1 MARKKISEA
10 PPLDPM
16 RYLKNR
22 KGSWHYVRR
31 VPAHFAYI
39 DDRQLIQL
47 SLKTRSID
55 VAKLRRDSNELADDL
70 YWQALAAG
78 EMPQAAIA
86 GYDAARARARALGFE
101 YKSAGA
107 LASAAPVEDLV
118 RRLGLIASASERDAD
133 ALAGLVEQPKTGVK
147 AGMKMLI
154 EEIAIGDTKGMS
166 EQQKRKWTEQK
177 NYAADSFIKIV
188 GERGLLDIT
197 RADANKFHRSWMDR
211 VMGSTGEDPISG
223 NTANRVI
230 GNMRKLFR
238 SYSAHLGLELK
249 NPFDGLSFP
258 DAKVMQREV
267 PPFPTAWIRDAILK
281 KDKHEGLNDQAR
293 GILFAL
299 VETGC
304 RPSEICNLRPGDIY
318 LGAEVPYIAI
328 RYQEDRVIKTGS
340 SVRDIPLIGLALAVM
355 KRFPKG
361 FPRYRNKETTL
372 SATLM
377 KHMRTQKLFPTSAH
391 KVYSFRHSFEKRM
404 LEAGLDFEFRQ
415 RMMGHS
421 VDRPEYG
428 DGGSMEWRREQLL
441 KIALTFDANLID

>member
-1 MARKKISEA
+1 
-10 PPLDPM
+10 M
-16 RYLKNR
+16 RYLKDRN
-22 KGSWHYVRR
+22 GSWHYIRR
-31 VPAHFAYI
+31 VPAHLAYL
-39 DDRQLIQL
+39 DGRQLIQL
-47 SLKTRSID
+47 SLKTRSLD

-70 YWQALAAG
+70 YWQSLAAG
-78 EMPQAAIA
+78 ETPLAAVA
-86 GYDAARARARALGFE
+86 AYEAARARARALGFE

-107 LASAAPVEDLV
+107 LAAAAPVEDLV
-118 RRLGLIASASERDAD
+118 RRLELIAAASDRDAG
-133 ALAGLVEQPKTGVK
+133 ALAGLVTEPKTGVQ
-147 AGMKMLI
+147 AAMKMLI
-154 EEIAIGDTKGMS
+154 EEIAVGDTKGMS

-197 RADANKFHRSWMDR
+197 RADANKFHRAWMDR
-211 VMGSTGEDPISG
+211 VMGTNDEDPISG

-258 DAKVMQREV
+258 DAKVLQREV
-267 PPFPTAWIRDAILK
+267 PPFPTAWIRDTILK
-281 KDKHEGLNDQAR
+281 SEAHAGLNDEAR

-318 LGAEVPYIAI
+318 LSAAVPYIAI

-340 SVRDIPLIGLALAVM
+340 SVRDIPLIGLSLATM
-355 KRFPKG
+355 KKFPEG
-361 FPRYRNKETTL
+361 FPRYRNKETSL

-377 KHMRTQKLFPTSAH
+377 KHMRTQKLFPTPAH

-428 DGGSMEWRREQLL
+428 DGGSMEWRRDQLL
-441 KIALTFDANLID
+441 KIALPFGKGLLG